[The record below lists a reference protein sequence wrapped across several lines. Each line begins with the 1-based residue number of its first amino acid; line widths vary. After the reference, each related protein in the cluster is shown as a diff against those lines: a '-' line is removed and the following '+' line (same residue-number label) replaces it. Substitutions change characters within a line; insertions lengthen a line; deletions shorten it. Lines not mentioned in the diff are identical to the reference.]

1 MGRLL
6 GSAGQVFHT
15 VRLTL
20 FLSIVVPLMLVV
32 GAVIFMAVSAIE
44 ENLDQRLREDLEL
57 VARAASGPLA
67 RAMEDSN
74 NIVLDETLQ
83 SIFRIGRV
91 YGASVFDAEG
101 TQVASLGVADTNIQ
115 SSRSANEVIQSG
127 ERGGSFRQV
136 DGVPVFS
143 QFTPLISEDGR
154 IIGLLQVTRK
164 RSDFH
169 RLVSSARIWA
179 VVVWCIVL
187 VVVSLVVVLG
197 HYGAVGRYV
206 GRLLAAMNGMAPGH
220 WHIHSP
226 ASGPSEIRQLHEG
239 LRDLGNRMARAEE
252 EIRQRVERE
261 KQLGEQLEYQ
271 EKVAM
276 IGRVAGGVAHELGAP
291 LNVIQGRAAI
301 LARQELGAESQR
313 HLDDINHQVRRMT
326 RIIEQLL
333 DCFRH
338 VPDARRPVA
347 LAPMLNELLNGLRE
361 DPRAGSVPVTLN
373 LPEEEAWV
381 NAEPTRLELACLN
394 VIRNACEA
402 ADNQVVVSVVRAGD
416 CWDVRVDDDGPGV
429 PEDLRER
436 IFEPFYS
443 TRPAGEGTG
452 LGLAMV
458 KSVIKEHQGQL
469 VVDASDLGGCRM
481 TLSWPAATNTPEHRE
496 VSA

>member
-1 MGRLL
+1 MGRLS
-6 GSAGQVFHT
+6 GRAGEVFHS

-32 GAVIFMAVSAIE
+32 GAGIFLAVSAIE
-44 ENLDQRLREDLEL
+44 DNLDQRLREDLEL

-67 RAMEDSN
+67 RAMEDGN
-74 NIVLDETLQ
+74 EIVLDETLQ

-91 YGASVFDAEG
+91 YGASVFDEDG
-101 TQVASLGVADTNIQ
+101 LQVASLGVADTSIRT
-115 SSRSANEVIQSG
+115 SRSANEVIQSG
-127 ERGGSFRQV
+127 ERGGTFRRV

-179 VVVWCIVL
+179 VALWCGVL
-187 VVVSLVVVLG
+187 LVVSLVVVLG

-206 GRLLAAMNGMAPGH
+206 NRLLEAMNGMRPGH
-220 WHIHSP
+220 WSIRSEG
-226 ASGPSEIRQLHEG
+226 AGPSEIRQLHHG
-239 LRDLGNRMARAEE
+239 LTDLGDRMARAEE

-261 KQLGEQLEYQ
+261 RQLGEQLEYQ

-291 LNVIQGRAAI
+291 LNVIQGRASI
-301 LARQELGAESQR
+301 LARQDLGPDSQR

-338 VPDARRPVA
+338 VPDARRA
-347 LAPMLNELLNGLRE
+347 IDLAPMLKEIVAGMAE
-361 DPRAGSVPVTLN
+361 DPRAGDVPVSLA
-373 LPEEEAWV
+373 LPEGEVLV

-402 ADNQVVVSVVRAGD
+402 ARSQVKVTVEQADGF
-416 CWDVRVDDDGPGV
+416 WALHVDDDGPGIS
-429 PEDLRER
+429 EALRDR

-469 VVDASDLGGCRM
+469 AVGDSELGGCRM
-481 TLSWPAATNTPEHRE
+481 TLSWPAARTRGGE
-496 VSA
+496 

>member
-1 MGRLL
+1 MEGALRYTGGVLH
-6 GSAGQVFHT
+6 S

-32 GAVIFMAVSAIE
+32 GAGVFLAASGVE
-44 ENLDQRLREDLEL
+44 KNLDQRLREDLEL
-57 VARAASGPLA
+57 VARAASGPMA

-74 NIVLDETLQ
+74 DLVLDETLK

-91 YGASVFDAEG
+91 YGASVFNADGE
-101 TQVASLGVADTNIQ
+101 QVASLGVADTSLQ
-115 SSRSANEVIQSG
+115 SSRSANQVIESG
-127 ERGGSFRQV
+127 ERGGTFRRV
-136 DGVPVFS
+136 DGVSVFS
-143 QFTPLISEDGR
+143 QFTPLISTDGR

-179 VVVWCIVL
+179 VVFWCAVL
-187 VVVSLVVVLG
+187 LIVSLVVVLG

-206 GRLLAAMNGMAPGH
+206 DRLLEAMKGMGPGR
-220 WHIHSP
+220 WPIEGD
-226 ASGPSEIRQLHEG
+226 ASGPREIRQLHDG
-239 LRDLGNRMARAEE
+239 LRELGERMARAEE

-261 KQLGEQLEYQ
+261 RQLAEQLEYQ

-291 LNVIQGRAAI
+291 LNVIQGRADI
-301 LARQELGAESQR
+301 LARQQLGTDSERQ
-313 HLDDINHQVRRMT
+313 LEDIRHQVRRMT

-338 VPDARRPVA
+338 VPDARRA
-347 LAPMLNELLNGLRE
+347 IDLAPLVRELVAGLAE
-361 DPRAGSVPVTLN
+361 DPRAGDIPVTLD
-373 LPEEEAWV
+373 LPDGKLMV

-402 ADNQVVVSVVRAGD
+402 AASRVLVQAERQDDFWVLH
-416 CWDVRVDDDGPGV
+416 VDDDGPGI
-429 PEDLRER
+429 PESLREQV
-436 IFEPFYS
+436 FEPFYS

-458 KSVIKEHQGQL
+458 KSVIKEHQGRL
-469 VVDASDLGGCRM
+469 VVADSPLGGCRM
-481 TLSWPAATNTPEHRE
+481 SLSWPVAG
-496 VSA
+496 S